1 MYISVCIRDK
11 IYEKVYMAEINLKDK
26 ETVCLVDDFMFFSEV
41 RH

>member
-11 IYEKVYMAEINLKDK
+11 MKKYMAEIHLKDK

-41 RH
+41 MH